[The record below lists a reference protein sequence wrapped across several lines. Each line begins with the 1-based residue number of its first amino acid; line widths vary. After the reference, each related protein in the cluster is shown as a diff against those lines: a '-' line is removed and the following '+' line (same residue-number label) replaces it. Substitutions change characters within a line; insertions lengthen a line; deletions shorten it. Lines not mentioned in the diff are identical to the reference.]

1 MFFSQAFYYI
11 CSEDGEGF
19 SQSASGGN
27 TNITTDIKVFTD
39 RNLLF
44 TSFFLF
50 YTSNNF
56 ILKRIKTKLMRTIKK
71 FTFLLLLFISSFTYA
86 QTGVLVTYYDGNS
99 QGFNIESS
107 GKLYFDS
114 DNLNVKLNSTTTTPT
129 TIPVT
134 IIRKIT
140 FSTTLSTT
148 LFAENKKNLIL
159 YPNPNSDIFRIK
171 SDVTEKMKINI
182 YSLQGQLVHQGN
194 YESDEA
200 INVSYLPSG
209 LYLVQVNDLTIKF
222 SKK

>member
-1 MFFSQAFYYI
+1 
-11 CSEDGEGF
+11 
-19 SQSASGGN
+19 
-27 TNITTDIKVFTD
+27 
-39 RNLLF
+39 
-44 TSFFLF
+44 
-50 YTSNNF
+50 
-56 ILKRIKTKLMRTIKK
+56 MRTIKK